1 MENNNTTLFI
11 AQNELEESLLRSA
24 MMIGFNGR
32 KSKRNDQFS
41 RAILA
46 VIIYGTN
53 KGGYDAQKITSVFNA
68 KFHLNESKSNI
79 QHQINILIRDG
90 YVKSNE
96 DGAYVENDESKKGQN
111 FFENLGNRTNALL
124 KGIVAKVQNKHT
136 LSEHQENI
144 IINNTKG
151 ALSAFFQMNALAMF
165 DLQDKESPKDNDA
178 VVKIL
183 TKNLDAHI
191 GKTLVGVL
199 AYTIDMPNNDEKI
212 VLEQW
217 AKAVIA
223 MRSTNID
230 PLLRNFKQQQI
241 AHKKFIIDTDVLL
254 NLLCKNA
261 RYSESYRK
269 MVSLLVSVGCDVL
282 VPDFVI
288 KEVGQH
294 AETAKYK
301 FSTQGQ
307 QYIEYTDE
315 LLEGPKSNVF
325 IEDYV
330 KTIRKE
336 PRRKG
341 MEFAT
346 YLGNI
351 YSDQTNF
358 VIKENVKKLIGEKN
372 ALTPYPLQE
381 NVLDKDKANALKEK
395 IKERAMDTPK
405 GWGRTLEQLEE
416 GALNDTRLY
425 LTVRNENVGTEVK
438 GLLGYQT
445 YLLTRSVRTIACA
458 TELELYDKQVVCHPN
473 SLISI
478 LEDIGQLG
486 EIDVINL
493 FDNPF
498 LAYTAEL
505 IWDQV
510 EPLIQAGA
518 QIGHSDFV
526 QLRAKYD
533 LQINEILTEDMAKR
547 QKLAEK
553 YCKEGILFAKD
564 WLELFEEKQKVKEEL
579 KETKG
584 ELQKLKQDKNKLE
597 KDNAKLRRE
606 KHYLKSM
613 VKGGDESQSR
623 REMITK
629 VVKKKNDRR

>member
-1 MENNNTTLFI
+1 MEKNNISLFI
-11 AQNELEESLLRSA
+11 TQNDLEESLLRSA
-24 MMIGFNGR
+24 MLTLYGGKN
-32 KSKRNDQFS
+32 KRADQFC

-46 VIIYGTN
+46 VIIYGTPN
-53 KGGYDAQKITSVFNA
+53 GGYDIQNVTSVFKA
-68 KFHLNESKSNI
+68 KFHIDETELSI
-79 QHQINILIRDG
+79 HHQINILIRDG
-90 YVKSNE
+90 YVKPSEN
-96 DGAYVENDESKKGQN
+96 GKYIENDESKKGQK
-111 FFENLGNRTNALL
+111 FFEDLENRTNALL
-124 KGIVAKVQNKHT
+124 TGVVAKVRNKHS
-136 LSEHQENI
+136 LSDRQETT
-144 IINNTKG
+144 IINNTKN

-165 DLQDKESPKDNDA
+165 GLQDKESPRDNDA
-178 VVKIL
+178 VVKLL
-183 TKNLDAHI
+183 TKNLDAHV

-199 AYTIDMPNNDEKI
+199 AYTIDTPTDDEYI

-217 AKAVIA
+217 AKAVVA

-241 AHKKFIIDTDVLL
+241 AHKKFILDTDVLL

-261 RYSESYRK
+261 RFSDSYRK
-269 MVSLLVSVGCDVL
+269 MVSLLVEVGCNVL

-294 AETAKYK
+294 AETAKHK
-301 FSTQGQ
+301 FSAQGK

-336 PRRKG
+336 PKRKG

-351 YSDQTNF
+351 YSNQTNY
-358 VIKENVKKLIGEKN
+358 VIKENIKKLIGIKN
-372 ALTPYPLQE
+372 AETPYPLQE
-381 NVLDKDKANALKEK
+381 NVLDEDKANALKEK

-405 GWGRTLEQLEE
+405 GWGKSIEQLEE
-416 GALNDTRLY
+416 DALNDTKLY
-425 LTVRNENVGTEVK
+425 LTVRNENIGTEAT

-445 YLLTRSVRTIACA
+445 YLLTRSIRTIACA
-458 TELELYDKQVVCHPN
+458 TELGLYDKQVVCHPN

-478 LEDIGQLG
+478 LEDIGKLG

-510 EPLIQAGA
+510 DPLIQAGA
-518 QIGHSDFV
+518 QIGHSDLV

-553 YCKEGILFAKD
+553 YYKEGILFAKD
-564 WLELFEEKQKVKEEL
+564 WHDLFEEKQKVNEEL
-579 KETKG
+579 TETRKEV
-584 ELQKLKQDKNKLE
+584 QKLQQDKNKLE
-597 KDNAKLRRE
+597 KDNAKLKRE
-606 KHYLKSM
+606 QHYLKLL
-613 VKGGDESQSR
+613 VKGGKVGKSK
-623 REMITK
+623 IGNLAK
-629 VVKKKNDRR
+629 VVKLKRHK

>member
-1 MENNNTTLFI
+1 MEKNSNSLFI

-24 MMIGFNGR
+24 MLILNGG
-32 KSKRNDQFS
+32 KGKRADQFS

-46 VIIYGTN
+46 VVIYGTPH
-53 KGGYDAQKITSVFNA
+53 GGYDVKNVTSVFNA
-68 KFHLNESKSNI
+68 KFHLDEDEQNI

-90 YVKSNE
+90 YVKPTDN
-96 DGAYVENDESKKGQN
+96 GTYVENDESKKGQK
-111 FFENLGNRTNALL
+111 FFEDLGNRTNALL
-124 KGIVAKVQNKHT
+124 NGIVAKVRNKHT
-136 LSEHQENI
+136 LSERQVAT
-144 IINNTKG
+144 IINNTKV

-165 DLQDKESPKDNDA
+165 GLQDKESPKDNDA
-178 VVKIL
+178 IVKLL
-183 TKNLDAHI
+183 TKNIDAHI
-191 GKTLVGVL
+191 GKILVGVL
-199 AYTIDMPNNDEKI
+199 AYTIDMPNDEEYI

-217 AKAVIA
+217 AKAVVA

-230 PLLRNFKQQQI
+230 PMLRNFKQQQI
-241 AHKKFIIDTDVLL
+241 AHKKFILDTDVLL
-254 NLLCKNA
+254 NLLCRNA
-261 RYSESYRK
+261 RYSDSYRK
-269 MVSLLVSVGCDVL
+269 MVSLLVDVGCNVL
-282 VPDFVI
+282 VPEFVI

-294 AETAKYK
+294 AETAKHK
-301 FSTQGQ
+301 FSAQGK

-336 PRRKG
+336 PKRKG
-341 MEFAT
+341 MEFST

-351 YSDQTNF
+351 YSDQTNY
-358 VIKENVKKLIGEKN
+358 VIKENIKKLIGTKN
-372 ALTPYPLQE
+372 AETPYPLQE
-381 NVLDKDKANALKEK
+381 NVLDEEKANALKEK

-405 GWGRTLEQLEE
+405 GWGRTIEQLEE

-425 LTVRNENVGTEVK
+425 LTVRNENVGTETK
-438 GLLGYQT
+438 GLLGYQS
-445 YLLTRSVRTIACA
+445 YLLTRSTRTIACA
-458 TELELYDKQVVCHPN
+458 TELELYDKHVVCHPN

-510 EPLIQAGA
+510 DPLIQAGA
-518 QIGHSDFV
+518 QIGHSDFI

-553 YCKEGILFAKD
+553 YYKEGILFAKD
-564 WLELFEEKQKVKEEL
+564 WHELFEEKQKVKVEL
-579 KETKG
+579 EETK
-584 ELQKLKQDKNKLE
+584 EEVQKLKLDKNKLE
-597 KDNAKLRRE
+597 KDNEKLKRE
-606 KHYLKSM
+606 QHYLKRL
-613 VKGGDESQSR
+613 VKGGKAGKSKLEKL
-623 REMITK
+623 TK
-629 VVKKKNDRR
+629 VVRRKKH

>member
-1 MENNNTTLFI
+1 MEKNNVTLFV
-11 AQNELEESLLRSA
+11 AQNDLEESLLRSA
-24 MMIGFNGR
+24 MLIGLNDG
-32 KSKRNDQFS
+32 KGKRNDQFS

-46 VIIYGTN
+46 IIIYGTP
-53 KGGYDAQKITSVFNA
+53 KGGYDITNVTSVFND
-68 KFHLNESKSNI
+68 KFHLNESESNI
-79 QHQINILIRDG
+79 LHQVNILIRDG
-90 YVKSNE
+90 FVKPSE
-96 DGAYVENDESKKGQN
+96 DGTYVENDESKKGQR
-111 FFENLGNRTNALL
+111 FFEDLSKRTNALL
-124 KGIVAKVQNKHT
+124 NGIVAKVRNRCS
-136 LSEHQENI
+136 LSNRQVTI
-144 IINNTKG
+144 ITNNTKD

-165 DLQDKESPKDNDA
+165 GLQDKESPKDNDA
-178 VVKIL
+178 IVKIL
-183 TKNLDAHI
+183 TKNLDPHV

-199 AYTIDMPNNDEKI
+199 AYTIDTPNSDEYI
-212 VLEQW
+212 VLKMW
-217 AKAVIA
+217 AKAVVA

-230 PLLRNFKQQQI
+230 PMLRNFKQQQI
-241 AHKKFIIDTDVLL
+241 AHKKFILDTDVLL

-269 MVSLLVSVGCDVL
+269 MLSLLVGVGCNVL

-301 FSTQGQ
+301 FSVQGQ

-336 PRRKG
+336 PQRKG
-341 MEFAT
+341 MEFST

-351 YSDQTNF
+351 YSDQTNY
-358 VIKENVKKLIGEKN
+358 VIKENLKRLIGKEN
-372 ALTPYPLQE
+372 AGKQYTLQE
-381 NVLDKDKANALKEK
+381 NVLDEEKANELKEK

-438 GLLGYQT
+438 GLLGYQS

-458 TELELYDKQVVCHPN
+458 TELGLYDKHVVCHPN

-486 EIDVINL
+486 DIDVINL

-510 EPLIQAGA
+510 DPLIQAGA
-518 QIGHSDFV
+518 QIGHSDFI

-533 LQINEILTEDMAKR
+533 LQINEILTADMAKR

-553 YCKEGILFAKD
+553 YYKEGILFAKD
-564 WLELFEEKQKVKEEL
+564 WHDLFEEKEQTKVEL
-579 KETKG
+579 KETK
-584 ELQKLKQDKNKLE
+584 EENHKLKQDKSRLE
-597 KDNAKLRRE
+597 KDNARLRRE
-606 KHYLKSM
+606 QHYLKRL
-613 VKGGDESQSR
+613 VKGNKFGGQM
-623 REMITK
+623 REK
-629 VVKKKNDRR
+629 LKKAVKRKNSHK